1 MLQAKHRASDA
12 LFAAGSQRGGVRTP
26 SLPAPSLP
34 ISATSLLRAAAGDR
48 IFTQGET
55 ARFLY
60 QVRHGLV
67 RVEKVTR
74 DGRRVVQAFHLPGD
88 IFGLGRTSAYSTTAE
103 AVCDVHYI
111 RCERFRFEDY
121 AASDVNVAR
130 QFWTWLI
137 QCGERSEQLSLLGRG
152 SAVEKLAYFLL
163 DMTERMGAETRI
175 ELFMSRYDIGDYL
188 GLSSETVSRAF
199 TCLRERGIID
209 TKGRLVFFLDV
220 LALRQLSSP
229 RFGLR
234 EEWSP

>member
-1 MLQAKHRASDA
+1 VSAASLQRV
-12 LFAAGSQRGGVRTP
+12 AAGET
-26 SLPAPSLP
+26 
-34 ISATSLLRAAAGDR
+34 
-48 IFTQGET
+48 IFAEGET
-55 ARFLY
+55 ARFIY

-67 RVEKVTR
+67 RAAKVTR

-88 IFGLGRTSAYSTTAE
+88 IFGVSRTSTYSTTAE

-121 AASDVNVAR
+121 AASNANIAR

-163 DMTERMGAETRI
+163 DMAERMSAKSRI

-199 TCLRERGIID
+199 TWLRERGIID
-209 TKGRLVFFLDV
+209 TKGRHVIFLEIS
-220 LALRQLSSP
+220 ALRQLSSP

-234 EEWSP
+234 EERSP